1 MKFCPQ
7 CRAKFEDDMNFCLQD
22 GTPLTEEEQF
32 TNPTE
37 SFSEKTLNLPTAP
50 NLPPTIMPTAGFSA
64 PGNPPPATQLMQ
76 PTVALSNQQ
85 TASAKMETSPV
96 FASLTTD
103 LENSRSRSNVMVA
116 SFAGILALI
125 GTAIGGVWWFS
136 DSKKNTDQSVA
147 TTAVQNPSTAVNK
160 NSDSGFSNGSNSTT
174 FGNQSETNFKSEAN
188 GNQKLTTAT
197 PAETMKQTPTKE
209 TEDKPTPKTT
219 VSQET
224 EPPPDKDPTPKPVPK
239 TVSAGVVNGKATYLT
254 KPEYPAAARAVRA
267 SGAVNVQVTIDESGN
282 VISASAV
289 SGHPLLRSSA
299 VNAARSSKF
308 SPTMLS
314 GQKVKVTGVIV
325 YNFVP

>member
-22 GTPLTEEEQF
+22 GTPLIEEEQF

-37 SFSEKTLNLPTAP
+37 SFSEKTLSLPTTP

-64 PGNPPPATQLMQ
+64 PRNPPAATQSMQ

-103 LENSRSRSNVMVA
+103 LENSRSRSNVMIA
-116 SFAGILALI
+116 SFAGILALL
-125 GTAIGGVWWFS
+125 GTAIGSVWWFS

-147 TTAVQNPSTAVNK
+147 NTTVQNPSTAVNK

-174 FGNQSETNFKSEAN
+174 FGNQSETNFKSETN
-188 GNQKLTTAT
+188 GNPKLTTAT
-197 PAETMKQTPTKE
+197 PAETTKQTPTKE
-209 TEDKPTPKTT
+209 TEDKPTPKTA

-224 EPPPDKDPTPKPVPK
+224 EPPPDKDPMPKPVPK
-239 TVSAGVVNGKATYLT
+239 TVSAGVVNSKATYLP

-267 SGAVNVQVTIDESGN
+267 SGAVNVQVTIDENGN